1 MAKRYKIKRY
11 DKIYRSSNRNLI
23 RNIAIWGAVLV
34 VLAFVGFAAYRPLVN
49 FLNGVYTGE
58 KPPTSQPAQDP
69 GQTGEEETPPQE
81 EKAPVYARLQCS

>member
-58 KPPTSQPAQDP
+58 SPPPLNRRRTRARPARRRRHPRRRRPPSTP
-69 GQTGEEETPPQE
+69 GSP
-81 EKAPVYARLQCS
+81 

>member
-34 VLAFVGFAAYRPLVN
+34 VLAFVGFAAYRLS
-49 FLNGVYTGE
+49 LIHI
-58 KPPTSQPAQDP
+58 
-69 GQTGEEETPPQE
+69 
-81 EKAPVYARLQCS
+81 